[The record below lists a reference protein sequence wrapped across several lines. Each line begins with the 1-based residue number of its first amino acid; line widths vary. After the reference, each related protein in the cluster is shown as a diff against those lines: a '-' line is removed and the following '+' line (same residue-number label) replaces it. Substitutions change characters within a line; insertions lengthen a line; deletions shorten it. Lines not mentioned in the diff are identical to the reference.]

1 MLSVDAHEFGPAF
14 TVLRER
20 FPDAMLHGRH
30 IRWQTAR
37 VQQDREAA
45 ERILAA
51 AGLAATIET
60 RPLSME
66 DTFVSVLH
74 AAGFNR
80 A

>member
-1 MLSVDAHEFGPAF
+1 M
-14 TVLRER
+14 
-20 FPDAMLHGRH
+20 
-30 IRWQTAR
+30 
-37 VQQDREAA
+37 A